1 MEVNYVFDEPALL
14 TMNCHQLLVFGP
26 AVGSHLKQQA
36 IISRMPSPLALTSSN
51 RPLPLPKGMPC
62 PLGPYLQHNWFW
74 GLILDY
80 FFKALFFWV
89 CGINNARLAIS
100 LFFCNATHGKT

>member
-36 IISRMPSPLALTSSN
+36 IISRMPSPLALTSAT
-51 RPLPLPKGMPC
+51 GPC
-62 PLGPYLQHNWFW
+62 PCPRECPVPLGLTYNTTGF
-74 GLILDY
+74 GV
-80 FFKALFFWV
+80 LF
-89 CGINNARLAIS
+89 
-100 LFFCNATHGKT
+100 